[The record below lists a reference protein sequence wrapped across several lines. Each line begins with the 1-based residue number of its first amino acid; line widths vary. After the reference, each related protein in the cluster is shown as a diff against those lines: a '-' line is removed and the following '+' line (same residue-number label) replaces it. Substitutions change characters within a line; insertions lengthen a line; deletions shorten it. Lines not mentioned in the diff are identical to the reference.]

1 MCERALL
8 ILALTLILGMG
19 VGVAEPVYAG
29 NGAGNEAGTEA
40 GPEAGIEP
48 EQADA
53 ADAEPDLEFS
63 PEIEALLSE
72 TTSADGYGSLER
84 CITVRSIRST
94 DVLDERHIVF
104 ELPSKKYYL
113 VRFEREC
120 HRLRRDGGIAYEPRG
135 TQLCRLDYVRA
146 IDNLSMGDVGPPC
159 SIPGFYE
166 VSIEQVALL
175 KEALKAEHRAEVEA
189 YRAEKAR
196 RKEQK
201 QAEKMAAKEAVDS
214 PQ

>member
-1 MCERALL
+1 MCERVVL
-8 ILALTLILGMG
+8 ILTLILGLG
-19 VGVAEPVYAG
+19 GGLAGPVH
-29 NGAGNEAGTEA
+29 AGTEA
-40 GPEAGIEP
+40 GNEP
-48 EQADA
+48 EQSGA
-53 ADAEPDLEFS
+53 ADAKSDLEFS
-63 PEIEALLSE
+63 PEIEALLNE
-72 TTSADGYGSLER
+72 TTSTDGYGSLER

-113 VRFEREC
+113 VRFEHQC
-120 HRLRRDGGIAYEPRG
+120 HRLRRDGAIAYEPRG

-146 IDNLSMGDVGPPC
+146 IDNLSTGDVGPPC

-175 KEALKAEHRAEVEA
+175 KEALKAEHQAEVDA

-201 QAEKMAAKEAVDS
+201 KAEKAAAQEAREA
-214 PQ
+214 QAAANAAQ